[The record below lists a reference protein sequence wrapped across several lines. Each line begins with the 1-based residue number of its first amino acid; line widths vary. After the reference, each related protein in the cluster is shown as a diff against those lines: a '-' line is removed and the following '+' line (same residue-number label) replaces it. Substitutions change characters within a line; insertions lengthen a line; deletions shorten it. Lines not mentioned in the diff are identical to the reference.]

1 MSIGRENRARGSFVA
16 LTIAGLLFA
25 APLAAQERPVA
36 VLELFTSQGCSS
48 CPKAD
53 ALLNDLAENPA
64 LLTLSYHVDYWDYLG
79 WKDELASP
87 DNSRRQREYNA
98 RGDGSVYTPQLIF
111 NGEQAL
117 VGSDRAAVAA
127 AIRNRGNSHLPVAVD
142 LEVRDNVLELT
153 IGAMEAHTAGRTEIL
168 LLSVEPQREVMIE
181 AGENA
186 GETIL
191 YRNIVRDHRIIGMW
205 KGKEM
210 QLELPLDEVGGSVAA
225 ECVVLVQ
232 QVDVNGHPG
241 SILGAARIRL

>member
-1 MSIGRENRARGSFVA
+1 MSFERGIRARGSLAA
-16 LTIAGLLFA
+16 LMLAAYFSA
-25 APLAAQERPVA
+25 APIHAQERPSA

-53 ALLNDLAENPA
+53 ALLNDLAENPG

-87 DNSRRQREYNA
+87 ENSRRQREYNA
-98 RGDGSVYTPQLIF
+98 RADGSVYTPQLIF
-111 NGEQAL
+111 NGEKAL
-117 VGSDRAAVAA
+117 VGSDRG
-127 AIRNRGNSHLPVAVD
+127 AIASALRNQGNTPLPVAVD
-142 LEVRDNVLELT
+142 LEVRGNVLALT
-153 IGAMEAHTAGRTEIL
+153 IGAQENAAPGRTEIL
-168 LLSVEPQREVMIE
+168 LLSVEPQREVRIE

-210 QLELPLDEVGGSVAA
+210 QLELPLDEVGGSAA
-225 ECVVLVQ
+225 EECVVLVQ
-232 QVDVNGHPG
+232 KVDQNGHPG
-241 SILGAARIRL
+241 PILGAARTRL